1 MGRGAWCVVRDAC
14 SIVSANATF
23 RVRSLMRRGF
33 DRDPNQMGL
42 ASSIGIGWK
51 GTRPPLKTDSPNT
64 LSSTFG
70 GTLAEPWLFG
80 HVLTVKAPNPPLCPI
95 QPEAICYHVV
105 TI

>member
-1 MGRGAWCVVRDAC
+1 MQHRECERDLSGAIPDEAGLWIVPDAM
-14 SIVSANATF
+14 SLAN
-23 RVRSLMRRGF
+23 
-33 DRDPNQMGL
+33 
-42 ASSIGIGWK
+42 SIGIDRK

-80 HVLTVKAPNPPLCPI
+80 HVLAVKAPNPPLCPI